1 MTATATAT
9 ATRLPTYSEI
19 AQGAYSSH
27 DTIPVPPPRMNDNDT
42 TIYDGDAPIAH
53 NVKHKKHKLERQLQ
67 QPKNGGLSNPN
78 ANAVKNYF
86 AFMNSV
92 GRTQMLNSTVPMST
106 HWSVDEDRLHLSSE
120 TWADLHHRKRVA
132 KDRLNKELER
142 MG

>member
-1 MTATATAT
+1 MTAIAT

-27 DTIPVPPPRMNDNDT
+27 DAIPVPRMNDND

-53 NVKHKKHKLERQLQ
+53 NMKNKKHKLERQLQ
-67 QPKNGGLSNPN
+67 QLKKSGGLSNPN

-92 GRTQMLNSTVPMST
+92 GRTQMLNSTVPVST
-106 HWSVDEDRLHLSSE
+106 HWSVDENRLHLSSE
-120 TWADLHHRKRVA
+120 TWADFHHQKRVA

>member
-1 MTATATAT
+1 MTAITT

-27 DTIPVPPPRMNDNDT
+27 DAIPLEPEPNDT
-42 TIYDGDAPIAH
+42 TPTVYGDAPIAQ
-53 NVKHKKHKLERQLQ
+53 NIKNKKHKLERHIQQL
-67 QPKNGGLSNPN
+67 KNRKGCSNSN
-78 ANAVKNYF
+78 AAAAVKSYF

-92 GRTQMLNSTVPMST
+92 GRTQMLNSTVPVST

-120 TWADLHHRKRVA
+120 TWADLHHHKRVA